1 MPIGERAPPPTLPRP
16 LPNPPPRAGAGR
28 VGVTIGSALDEAAG
42 ALGGAGFDEP
52 RRRGRRL
59 LAAALRLS
67 PAEIFAHPERALTG
81 AQETRV
87 AGMLTRMIAREPLS
101 RIVGRREFWGLDFML
116 TADTLDPRPE
126 SESLVEAVLAR
137 LPDRTLSYR
146 FLDLGTGSGCLLLA
160 LLSEFPQAIGVGI
173 DVAAGAARAA
183 RRNAQL
189 LGLGERAHFV
199 VGNWAEALAGEFDA
213 VVANPPYIATGAIP
227 DLPREVRD
235 YDPKRALDGGRDGLM
250 AYRAIAA
257 DLFPL
262 VRPGGLFA
270 AEIGVGQARAV
281 AAILSQNGLAIE
293 GFAGDLGGVVRCAL
307 ARRQIGGS
315 ANASAPPGAKK
326 EVGMRR
332 RPV

>member
-1 MPIGERAPPPTLPRP
+1 LR
-16 LPNPPPRAGAGR
+16 GR
-28 VGVTIGSALDEAAG
+28 EGPALQAREGGGYPTIGSVLDAAAA

-59 LAAALRLS
+59 LAASLQLS
-67 PAEIFAHPERALTG
+67 PAEIFAHPETALTT
-81 AQETRV
+81 AQEARV
-87 AGMLTRMIAREPLS
+87 AEMLSRMIAREPLS
-101 RIVGRREFWGLDFML
+101 RIIGSREFWGLDFVL
-116 TADTLDPRPE
+116 SAETLDPRPE
-126 SESLVEAVLAR
+126 SESVVEAVLAR

-189 LGLGERAHFV
+189 LGLSERAHFA
-199 VGNWAEALAGEFDA
+199 VGDWAEAIAGGFDA

-227 DLPREVRD
+227 ELPREVRD
-235 YDPKRALDGGRDGLM
+235 YDPKRALDGGRDGLA

-257 DLFPL
+257 NLFPL

-270 AEIGVGQARAV
+270 GEIGVGQAGEV
-281 AAILSQNGLAIE
+281 AAILSQNGLAID
-293 GFAGDLGGVVRCAL
+293 GFASDLGGVIRCVL
-307 ARRQIGGS
+307 ARR
-315 ANASAPPGAKK
+315 
-326 EVGMRR
+326 
-332 RPV
+332 